1 MRIKFSNLKGI
12 LNTVTKTALPLR
24 IDVCERTQ
32 YIFYTTLHTPSMK
45 YNYVILNITGTFCP
59 QEFLEHFCY
68 FCCCFCLKPSF
79 ILPRSATIIMCMT
92 QFIEGTIKMCR
103 WVMVRVFI
111 MCVIWLLCCQ
121 AVSRVCVVGVEQ
133 GSSWQFMRG
142 LVSHFREM
150 MVWWIGQRACAL
162 SLCVC
167 VCMWESGKH

>member
-1 MRIKFSNLKGI
+1 MYLNFMRIKFSNLKEI

-24 IDVCERTQ
+24 INVCERTQ
-32 YIFYTTLHTPSMK
+32 YIF
-45 YNYVILNITGTFCP
+45 LNITGTFCP
-59 QEFLEHFCY
+59 QKFLEH

-79 ILPRSATIIMCMT
+79 ILARSATIIMCMT
-92 QFIEGTIKMCR
+92 QVIEGTIKMCR
-103 WVMVRVFI
+103 WIMVRVFI

-167 VCMWESGKH
+167 MWESGKH